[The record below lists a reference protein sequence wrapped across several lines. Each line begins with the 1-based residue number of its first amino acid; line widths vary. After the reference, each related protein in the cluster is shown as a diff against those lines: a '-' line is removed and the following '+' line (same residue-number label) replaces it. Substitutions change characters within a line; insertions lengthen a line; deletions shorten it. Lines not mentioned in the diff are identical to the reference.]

1 MVPLEVTHTALATPQ
16 ILARM
21 FSRDCCSSG
30 DISNSHPSNSIS
42 PFKALVELLLTY
54 FETTYKEV
62 FKFHAGAPL
71 HDPCA
76 VAAVIAPEL
85 FQVWWLEPRPAVL
98 TLCRVGWWF

>member
-1 MVPLEVTHTALATPQ
+1 MIPLEVTHTALATPQ
-16 ILARM
+16 VLARM
-21 FSRDCCSSG
+21 FSRPGTQDNVTNSG
-30 DISNSHPSNSIS
+30 SIS

-85 FQVWWLEPRPAVL
+85 FQVKYCFMSGLFIQSHHNLLVL
-98 TLCRVGWWF
+98 Y